1 MQRREFMT
9 LIGAA
14 GVAWPLQAQG
24 LGASAQPLT
33 APVIGFIHSASP
45 SYFAQFAGAVRD
57 GLKEAGYV
65 EGRNVTI
72 EYRWAEGH
80 YERLPALVA
89 DLVERQVAEIFAA
102 GGTDPAKAAKA
113 ATSVIPIVFISA
125 ADPVGA
131 GLVVNLNKPGG
142 NFTGVSLLASALDAK
157 KLGLLRDLVPTAA
170 TIGAVINPDYPG
182 ATVQSDEFLEAAGR
196 LGVRPLVFHARTDSE
211 IEAAFARLHE
221 EGASA
226 LLVSSDPFFNSRREF
241 PPAGVS
247 ARAAG
252 DLSAARIRHGRRP
265 DELWAAFR
273 GRLSPGRSLC
283 GSSLGRCESGRT
295 ADPAAGQV
303 RACHQSQDCEGAWR
317 GYAADAARDRGRGD
331 RMTQGAPRRIVSVT
345 AREVCA

>member
-1 MQRREFMT
+1 M
-9 LIGAA
+9 
-14 GVAWPLQAQG
+14 
-24 LGASAQPLT
+24 
-33 APVIGFIHSASP
+33 
-45 SYFAQFAGAVRD
+45 
-57 GLKEAGYV
+57 KEAGYV

-131 GLVVNLNKPGG
+131 GLVANLNKPGG
-142 NFTGVSLLASALDAK
+142 NITGVSLLASALDAK
-157 KLGLLRDLVPTAA
+157 KLGLLRDLVPAAA

-196 LGVRPLVFHARTDSE
+196 LGVRPLVLYARTDSE
-211 IEAAFARLHE
+211 IEVAFARLRE
-221 EGASA
+221 GGASA
-226 LLVSSDPFFNSRREF
+226 LLVSSDPFFQQPARAF

-252 DLSAARIRHGRRP
+252 DLSATRIRHGRRP

-283 GSSLGRCESGRT
+283 GSSPGRRQSGR
-295 ADPAAGQV
+295 ASDPAAGQV

-317 GYAADAARDRGRGD
+317 RYAPDAARHRGRGD
-331 RMTQGAPRRIVSVT
+331 RMTQGARRRIVSVT